1 MTKLYGAFLWS
12 VLLLSACGEATE
24 NEVGPEPNG
33 ATTTHESTAK
43 PSDVSMRQGTILF
56 LGNSLSAGLGVRSNE
71 AFPSL
76 IQQRIDSLGWRF
88 RVVNAG
94 VSGDTS
100 SGGLSRLEWLL
111 RDTVDVLVL
120 ELGANDGLRGIPPD
134 AMRDNLSEIIDR
146 TRARYPSVEILL
158 AGMRMPPNLGQDY
171 ARAFEQVYVE
181 LAREKDVHLIPF
193 LLEGVGGV
201 RAMNQQD
208 GIHPTAEGHRII
220 AQTVWTYLSPLLE
233 EMRFVSS
240 PA

>member
-1 MTKLYGAFLWS
+1 
-12 VLLLSACGEATE
+12 
-24 NEVGPEPNG
+24 
-33 ATTTHESTAK
+33 
-43 PSDVSMRQGTILF
+43 MRQGTILF